1 MENTEEISKE
11 EYVELINENRAKMY
25 KTAMAILRN
34 DEDACDAIQEALL
47 SSYKSLKNLKN
58 KDFFVTWITR
68 ILINKCYDII
78 QKNKKIVYVDDQ
90 ITENTLGYYDTY
102 KTESTLEY
110 VISRLDEEL
119 RQIVVLYYYDE
130 LKVGEISN
138 ILLIPEGTVKSR
150 LSRARKKIEEV
161 LEKEEGEKFYE

>member
-1 MENTEEISKE
+1 MDNLQEISKE
-11 EYVELINENRAKMY
+11 EYVELINANRLKMY
-25 KTAMAILRN
+25 KTAMAILKN

-47 SSYKSLKNLKN
+47 SSYKSLSSLKN
-58 KDFFVTWITR
+58 KEFFVTWITR

-78 QKNKKIVYVDDQ
+78 QKNKRVVYVDDN

-102 KTESTLEY
+102 KTESELEY
-110 VISRLDEEL
+110 VLSKLDEEL
-119 RQIVVLYYYDE
+119 KQIVVLYYYDE

-150 LSRARKKIEEV
+150 LARARKKIEEI
-161 LEKEEGEKFYE
+161 LKKEEGDK

>member
-11 EYVELINENRAKMY
+11 EYIELINKNRTKLY

-47 SSYKSLKNLKN
+47 SSFKNLKALKN
-58 KDFFVTWITR
+58 KEFFVTWITR

-78 QKNKKIVYVDDQ
+78 QKNKKIVYVDDN

-102 KTESTLEY
+102 KTESSLEY
-110 VISRLDEEL
+110 IINKLDEEL
-119 RQIVVLYYYDE
+119 KQIVVLYYYDE

-150 LSRARKKIEEV
+150 LSRARNKIQEI
-161 LEKEEGEKFYE
+161 LEKEEGEDFNE